1 MPSLATRG
9 AGTIK
14 GFGFAGA
21 GVPGSPTGVY
31 TNGVEYQKAT
41 INFSAPASNGGL
53 AITGYRVTSSGGQ
66 VVNGTSSPIIVT
78 GLTNGTSYTF
88 TVQAINSAGPSVAS
102 SSTSVTPNIPN
113 VNVILSRSTG
123 DYTYVPPY
131 TMNVAIMAIGGGSGG
146 GGGGYTGDTT
156 GGGGGGCLYMNS
168 FPVTG
173 GANYPYSFY
182 NVYNQTGGTGGIGN
196 NGNGTGTG
204 QMQGNDIYFRNSD
217 SGYVFYAAG
226 GRSGSGGSPYIW
238 TGYTAVT
245 RNGGSGGGNGNAG
258 GGGGAAGTTGN
269 GGNGA
274 VWTNT
279 SSPPYQATVAQAG
292 SGNGGGGGGV
302 GTGYGTYGG
311 AGGGGFKAAGGTAS
325 HGSSDAANIHL
336 GGAAGSGGFALIQ
349 GGQGGGG
356 SGYNGSGYSGG
367 AGGNIGGGGGG
378 GQGFGGNG
386 GPGVL
391 VILEGVGRSI
401 EPYA

>member
-31 TNGVEYQKAT
+31 TNGTEYQKAT

-131 TMNVAIMAIGGGSGG
+131 TMNVAIMAIGGGGG
-146 GGGGYTGDTT
+146 GGAGGYTGTARGGQ
-156 GGGGGGCLYMNS
+156 GGGSVYINS
-168 FPVTG
+168 LAVTG
-173 GANYPYSFY
+173 SSSYAYMFY
-182 NVYNQTGGTGGIGN
+182 NPWGYAGSQGGNAWTSGSIQAGN
-196 NGNGTGTG
+196 A
-204 QMQGNDIYFRNSD
+204 IYFKNNDGS
-217 SGYVFYAAG
+217 YIFQA
-226 GRSGSGGSPYIW
+226 SGGDNGSSYIW
-238 TGYTAVT
+238 PGYTGVT
-245 RNGGSGGGNGNAG
+245 RNGGAGGDNSNPG

-269 GGNGA
+269 GGNGGQ
-274 VWTNT
+274 WTNT

-336 GGAAGSGGFALIQ
+336 GGAAGSGGFPVIQ

-356 SGYNGSGYSGG
+356 SGYNGSGYTGG
-367 AGGNIGGGGGG
+367 NGGNIGGGGGG
-378 GQGFGGNG
+378 SAGYGGNG